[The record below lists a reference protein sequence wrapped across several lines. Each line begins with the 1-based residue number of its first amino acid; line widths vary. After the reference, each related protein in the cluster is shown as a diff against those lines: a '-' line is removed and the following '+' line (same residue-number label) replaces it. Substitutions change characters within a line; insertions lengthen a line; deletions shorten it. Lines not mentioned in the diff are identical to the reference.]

1 MVIDDVLFPTDMLP
15 LPLNTSSLDDK
26 QTKDPVPDS
35 NDFYM
40 EEEAFIEPHIESDSI
55 DTFVSETTL

>member
-1 MVIDDVLFPTDMLP
+1 MLS

-26 QTKDPVPDS
+26 QPKDPVQDTS
-35 NDFYM
+35 DFNM